1 MKDIINMANRFADRA
16 DFLMVYIAEAHA
28 ADEWPVGDPV
38 VANQPKRLK
47 ERLSLANSF
56 VSEYSIDKE
65 PLLHMVVDNLS
76 DMSPHESD
84 PADRAYAFWPTR
96 FYVVDSCGKI
106 SYKANPNQT
115 HEYKL
120 DDLATF
126 LEGVVG
132 QPVLPEAAQLL

>member
-1 MKDIINMANRFADRA
+1 MANRFADRA

-28 ADEWPVGDPV
+28 ADKWPVGDPV

-96 FYVVDSCGKI
+96 FYVVDSYPSTLCARSRSI
-106 SYKANPNQT
+106 TLHYIVSF
-115 HEYKL
+115 
-120 DDLATF
+120 LAQSQKRYTRC
-126 LEGVVG
+126 V
-132 QPVLPEAAQLL
+132 